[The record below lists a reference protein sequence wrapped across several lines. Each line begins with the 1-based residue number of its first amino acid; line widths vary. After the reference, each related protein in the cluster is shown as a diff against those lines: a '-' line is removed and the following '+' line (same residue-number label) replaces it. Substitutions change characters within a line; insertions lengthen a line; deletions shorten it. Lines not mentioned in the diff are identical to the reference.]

1 MIRSWIEVPLSL
13 RSVPKIFLKTTWGR
27 NALSALLLVGSTTR
41 IDDKREPVVKA
52 VVNFPDEFSDFLD
65 RVLFHDPVPKRFSRQ
80 LP

>member
-1 MIRSWIEVPLSL
+1 MNRSTFIIAQCAQDLSQNDVGPQC
-13 RSVPKIFLKTTWGR
+13 SFGSIIGR
-27 NALSALLLVGSTTR
+27 LHTR

-65 RVLFHDPVPKRFSRQ
+65 GVLFHDPVPKRFSRQ

>member
-1 MIRSWIEVPLSL
+1 MNRSSFVIAQCAQDLSQNDMGPQC
-13 RSVPKIFLKTTWGR
+13 SFGSIIGR
-27 NALSALLLVGSTTR
+27 LNSR

-65 RVLFHDPVPKRFSRQ
+65 RVLFQDPVPKRFSSQ